1 MSQIIREFNVM
12 SCAKVGGL
20 VYALLGFVGGLMF
33 TFFAVLG
40 SATSAPE
47 DEFSGLIGLAIG
59 IGTVIFMPLFY
70 GFMGFLF
77 GGLSALAYNFI
88 AGFIGGIEVSLEN
101 KAEAPYPP
109 QRTYP
114 TYPTNP
120 QVPA

>member
-1 MSQIIREFNVM
+1 MSQIIKEFNVM

-20 VYALLGFVGGLMF
+20 VYALLGFAGGLMF
-33 TFFAVLG
+33 TFFAVIG
-40 SATSAPE
+40 SAASAPE

-59 IGTVIFMPLFY
+59 IGAVIFMPLFY

-101 KAEAPYPP
+101 KAEQSYPT
-109 QRTYP
+109 RR

>member
-1 MSQIIREFNVM
+1 MSQVIKEFNVM

-40 SATSAPE
+40 SAAGAPD
-47 DEFSGLIGLAIG
+47 DEFGGLIGLIIG
-59 IGTVIFMPLFY
+59 VGAVIFMPIFY

-88 AGFIGGIEVSLEN
+88 AGFMGGIEMSLEN
-101 KAEAPYPP
+101 KPEPS
-109 QRTYP
+109 YP
-114 TYPTNP
+114 TYPTNT
-120 QVPA
+120 QVPV